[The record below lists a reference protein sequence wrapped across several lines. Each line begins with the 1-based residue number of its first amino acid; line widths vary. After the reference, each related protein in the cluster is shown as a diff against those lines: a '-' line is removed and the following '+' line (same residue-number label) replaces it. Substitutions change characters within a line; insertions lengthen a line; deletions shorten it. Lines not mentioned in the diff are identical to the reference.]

1 MQTGAGS
8 PTQVLKTEHRL
19 ILRVIEALGNIV
31 RSVEGGA
38 EVPADRIRKI
48 VEFSRTF
55 VDRCHHGKEETCL
68 FPCMERRGVPREG
81 GPIGVMLME
90 HDQGRALVRQI
101 SELVDSGAGP
111 SERGRL
117 MGLCADYV
125 ALLTQHISKED
136 SILFAMADHVLSEA
150 DEAAVLRG
158 YDDVENVRT
167 GPGVHEAMHRLAD
180 EVIAG

>member
-1 MQTGAGS
+1 MQNGPGS
-8 PTQVLKTEHRL
+8 PTQVLKAEHRL
-19 ILRVIEALGNIV
+19 ILKVVEALSNIA
-31 RSVEGGA
+31 RAVEGGA
-38 EVPADRIRKI
+38 EVPAERIRKI

-81 GPIGVMLME
+81 GPIGVMLLE

-101 SELVDSGAGP
+101 STLVDSGAGT

-117 MGLCADYV
+117 MALCADYV

-136 SILFAMADHVLSEA
+136 HILFAMAEHVLSES
-150 DEAAVLRG
+150 DEAEVLRG
-158 YDDVENVRT
+158 YDDVENVRM
-167 GPGVHEAMHRLAD
+167 GPGVHDAMHRLAD

>member
-1 MQTGAGS
+1 MQIGSGS

-19 ILRVIEALGNIV
+19 ILKVIEALGNIV
-31 RSVEGGA
+31 RAVEGGA
-38 EVPADRIRKI
+38 EVPAERIRKI

-55 VDRCHHGKEETCL
+55 IDRCHHGKEETCL

-101 SELVDSGAGP
+101 SDLVDSDVGT

-117 MGLCADYV
+117 MALCAEYV

-136 SILFAMADHVLSEA
+136 HILFAVAEHVLSA
-150 DEAAVLRG
+150 SDEAEILRG
-158 YDDVENVRT
+158 YDDIENVRM

-180 EVIAG
+180 EVMVG